1 MFDTLNQ
8 TFGLL
13 DQLLDDPQ
21 FIKDNRTSE
30 KAFSR
35 KRILDFKTV
44 FYCICSSKTFAP
56 YRTVFLSYESF
67 RDIPVFS
74 PQAFSKAR
82 YKIHPGAFYAA
93 FRQSAKRFCIEKD
106 LITLHGYRVFAVDG
120 TSLLLRIL
128 PKTGIPLAPVEMLKR
143 LMPLLLPL
151 FSMMF

>member
-35 KRILDFKTV
+35 KRILDFKMV
-44 FYCICSSKTFAP
+44 FYCICSSQKRSLHTELSS
-56 YRTVFLSYESF
+56 FLMKAS

-82 YKIHPGAFYAA
+82 YKIHPGAF
-93 FRQSAKRFCIEKD
+93 
-106 LITLHGYRVFAVDG
+106 
-120 TSLLLRIL
+120 
-128 PKTGIPLAPVEMLKR
+128 
-143 LMPLLLPL
+143 
-151 FSMMF
+151 